1 MKVVLAEGNSYG
13 YKGRLFQN
21 GAEEVVTNEEGEY
34 LISTGKFR
42 AVVKGVAVPNPL
54 EVQAQEEAAEA
65 SGARQFTLEKL
76 TGVKPA
82 SEAEDETD
90 TKEPAEDKQPKGN
103 ITIRRAAKPAEAPV
117 GADGEIDTGLKAAG
131 STEGAVAV

>member
-1 MKVVLAEGNSYG
+1 M
-13 YKGRLFQN
+13 
-21 GAEEVVTNEEGEY
+21 
-34 LISTGKFR
+34 
-42 AVVKGVAVPNPL
+42 KGVAVPNPL

-65 SGARQFTLEKL
+65 SGARSFTLEEL

-82 SEAEDETD
+82 VEDEDD
-90 TKEPAEDKQPKGN
+90 TAPKEPAEDKQPKGN

-131 STEGAVAV
+131 STEGAVVV